1 MQKPN
6 HKKAV
11 LSFAW
16 QHCLIYYL
24 PVSSFTTS
32 ARSVKISCGSIVS
45 WLVRAAQRS
54 AAAPCSHT
62 AQAAAS
68 KGANPWA
75 SRAASIPAST
85 SPLPPR
91 ARPEFPVGLCSIS
104 RPGAAISVP
113 EPFSTATQP
122 YRSASSCAAAGRSVW
137 ICATLHLSRRAASP
151 GCGVST
157 VLVGKSGNCPSS
169 PAASAF
175 RASASS
181 TAAFHLASAVRRA
194 FKIRAALGPSPG
206 PASRTAGFSVKR
218 WRTAAASAA
227 RIPPSASVRQGRA
240 QHSGVRVS
248 TNWITGSTLARYT
261 SPAPV
266 RSAPSTQRAAA
277 PR

>member
-91 ARPEFPVGLCSIS
+91 ARPGFPVGLCSIS

-122 YRSASSCAAAGRSVW
+122 YRSASSCAAAGRSLGLYKEAEE
-137 ICATLHLSRRAASP
+137 ITSSADLLLY
-151 GCGVST
+151 G
-157 VLVGKSGNCPSS
+157 GKTTEI
-169 PAASAF
+169 PAKQLY
-175 RASASS
+175 RDY
-181 TAAFHLASAVRRA
+181 RI
-194 FKIRAALGPSPG
+194 IRK
-206 PASRTAGFSVKR
+206 TKR
-218 WRTAAASAA
+218 KMRK
-227 RIPPSASVRQGRA
+227 
-240 QHSGVRVS
+240 
-248 TNWITGSTLARYT
+248 
-261 SPAPV
+261 
-266 RSAPSTQRAAA
+266 
-277 PR
+277 